1 MKIAI
6 LAGGRGTRL
15 SPITNR
21 TPKIL
26 VPVRG
31 VPFLKVLLASLQT
44 INPRDIYLLAGYKSD
59 MIADFYNNPINEV
72 EKLTILHE
80 ISPLGTG
87 GAIECFAKGVKPL
100 LVINGDT
107 YVDIPFKKML
117 DFHNKRKADVT
128 ILSFKGKCNARGSIY
143 YTKSSKRIKSFSEKN
158 YRGEGVFSTGV
169 FIINPEAI
177 RLLVKR
183 LSIPF
188 SMEND
193 GFPLLI
199 KERRVFAYVSSG
211 TFFDMGTH
219 ETLERIRRGEI

>member
-15 SPITNR
+15 KPLTDR
-21 TPKIL
+21 MPKIL
-26 VPVRG
+26 VHVRG
-31 VPFLKVLLASLQT
+31 VPFLKILLSSLKS
-44 INPRDIYLLAGYKSD
+44 INPRDVYLLAGYKSD
-59 MIADFYNNPINEV
+59 MIVNYYNNPINEV

-87 GAIECFAKGVKPL
+87 GVLEYFSKGVKPI
-100 LVINGDT
+100 LVMNGDT
-107 YVDIPFKKML
+107 CVNIPFKKML
-117 DFHNKRKADVT
+117 NFHNKRKADVT
-128 ILSFKGKCNARGSIY
+128 ILSFKGSCNGRGSMV
-143 YTKSSKRIKSFSEKN
+143 YTESSRRVRAFSEKD
-158 YRGEGVFSTGV
+158 YKGRGVFSTGV
-169 FIINPEAI
+169 YLINPEAI

-193 GFPLLI
+193 GFPLLV
-199 KERRVFAYVSSG
+199 KERRVFTYISSG